1 VQRAA
6 GSVGDY
12 ESAIFLG
19 RAESQPFRVYCCA
32 VPLEG
37 AMASAKRTF
46 AVGLSAPTGLYFP
59 KDETL
64 KINNFPSEVG
74 RINLEFQTHR
84 VQFEGFDNPAR
95 VGLWIDVTGEAPSLS
110 DAIATYGN
118 VARGMTA
125 ILSVAANTAIEDP
138 TADVAFETT
147 VTADR
152 REYWARNGPGYEIP
166 PGIGR
171 WIRPMLV
178 QTLVEAFATCPDDK
192 RDRFMRSIIQYHH
205 AIQNWAPG
213 SEIAALSH
221 VWVGVE
227 AITKLIRDRR
237 MAELGL
243 TVHQL
248 RQHYAAVLSQEQGR
262 TVTLTGLNDLD
273 GELRK
278 RYIFQGDEAT
288 YNFARDASEAY
299 EHSFSPLWEVR
310 DQALQALEKAA
321 GYLRQAILEYAGIH
335 PDAKTDMLNAYYQMP
350 YDSSLRLTIEG
361 ELRGTPEDLNAIE
374 GYPDIEW
381 EYQPI
386 QRGVDEEGDALIGY
400 ASRVAAA
407 NLPGAASFHP
417 AQFGI
422 LASPAMAENL
432 GMVSGTNVAAIE
444 GEAIPVPGAPAEE
457 LGRQV
462 VGFQIR
468 DLFDQSI
475 RTEGQGLFS
484 FDASSEYRVETVT
497 APAEG
502 DQESIIR
509 SVEGLRQRRA
519 AEGWELLCA
528 LPGSAETGLSLVFR
542 RSAGQQSAETS

>member
-1 VQRAA
+1 
-6 GSVGDY
+6 
-12 ESAIFLG
+12 
-19 RAESQPFRVYCCA
+19 
-32 VPLEG
+32 
-37 AMASAKRTF
+37 MASATRTF
-46 AVGLSAPTGLYFP
+46 AVGLSAATGLYFP

-64 KINNFPSEVG
+64 KIVNFPSEVG

-84 VQFEGFDNPAR
+84 VQFEGFDNPVR

-110 DAIATYGN
+110 DAIETYGN
-118 VARGMTA
+118 VARGLTA
-125 ILSVAANTAIEDP
+125 ILSVAANAAIEEP
-138 TADVAFETT
+138 TAEVAFETT
-147 VTADR
+147 VTAER
-152 REYWARNGPGYEIP
+152 REFWARTGPSWEVPLGM
-166 PGIGR
+166 GR

-178 QTLVEAFATCPDDK
+178 QTMVEAYARCPEEK
-192 RDRFMRSIIQYHH
+192 RDRFIRSIIQYHH

-221 VWVGVE
+221 IWVGVE
-227 AITKLIRDRR
+227 AITKLIRDKR

-243 TVHQL
+243 TVHEF
-248 RQHYAAVLSQEQGR
+248 REHYGTVLSQEQGR
-262 TVTLTGLNDLD
+262 TITLRGLNDLD

-288 YNFARDASEAY
+288 YNFAHDASDAY

-321 GYLRQAILEYAGIH
+321 GYLREAILEYAGIH

-350 YDSSLRLTIEG
+350 FDSSLRLTIEG
-361 ELRGTPEDLNAIE
+361 ELRGTPEELNAIE

-381 EYQPI
+381 ENPPI
-386 QRGVDEEGDALIGY
+386 QRGVDEEGDALVGY
-400 ASRVAAA
+400 ASRIAAV
-407 NLPGAASFHP
+407 NLPGEASFHP
-417 AQFGI
+417 MQFGI
-422 LASPAMAENL
+422 LASPAMAVNL
-432 GMVSGTNVAAIE
+432 GMVAGTNRAAIE
-444 GEAIPVPGAPAEE
+444 GEVIPVPGAPAEE

-468 DLFDQSI
+468 DLFDQQI
-475 RTEGQGLFS
+475 RTEGRGLLS
-484 FDASSEYRVETVT
+484 FDASSEFRVETVT

-502 DQESIIR
+502 DQENIIR

-528 LPGSAETGLSLVFR
+528 LPESAETGLSLVFR
-542 RSAGQQSAETS
+542 RTAGHQGAETS